1 VISSATQIPFLL
13 VMFGVLGGLA
23 AFGLIGMF
31 VGPVIV
37 AVLMALWREWLEDQG
52 PSSL

>member
-1 VISSATQIPFLL
+1 
-13 VMFGVLGGLA
+13 MFGVIGGLA

-37 AVLMALWREWLEDQG
+37 GVLMALWREWLEDQATAG
-52 PSSL
+52 PGTTKTG